1 MKTPIIPN
9 VVPKAPNT
17 TSKESQLQWSL
28 KQGNSFAGFSWH
40 FSWRSALRW
49 HILYSQFP
57 ALCLQSAVL
66 NWQTAQENPFSV
78 SRSQNSPQ
86 VIGAAIF
93 DSFVCLRARVALFYW
108 VAAFAAH
115 TEARTLQRPVDGV
128 TDPPPSALINDAS
141 RSHIALSNR
150 APSGQEVLHN
160 SWIGYPRVRGKDVC
174 SKCLERN
181 ICCKSITRH
190 AITKGAKGLV
200 QLECGKFPYSKML
213 NNGAFNPKQNSQFIS
228 KVCFI
233 VHLRFVS
240 LQDKYDSIK
249 IWE

>member
-17 TSKESQLQWSL
+17 TSKESQRQWSFFNKAIVL
-28 KQGNSFAGFSWH
+28 QGCRFCWH
-40 FSWRSALRW
+40 FSRRSALRW

-57 ALCLQSAVL
+57 GLCLQSAVH

-93 DSFVCLRARVALFYW
+93 DSFVCFRARVALFYW
-108 VAAFAAH
+108 VEALAVH

-181 ICCKSITRH
+181 TCCKSITRPV
-190 AITKGAKGLV
+190 ITKGALWVGTVRVREISIL
-200 QLECGKFPYSKML
+200 QNAQQWGFQSKTKL
-213 NNGAFNPKQNSQFIS
+213 TIYQ
-228 KVCFI
+228 
-233 VHLRFVS
+233 
-240 LQDKYDSIK
+240 
-249 IWE
+249 